1 MGCVWPPPPRALRT
15 LTTSTFKSEEEEE
28 KGSLPACPSWV
39 VSACLATYIGY
50 VPCVSIRPC
59 QRWYSHHHNTFL
71 TSFKYSESCVQNSK
85 KICCKLCGKYAANL
99 LPYRRWRVTSN
110 LAQGQAAAR
119 VPDKPRQAPM
129 YVANR
134 GRRGAPNVHL
144 QAGLLSNQ
152 VAKAEILPR
161 RRRADGNINDPLT
174 LTYPVVYPCL

>member
-1 MGCVWPPPPRALRT
+1 LLFNRPQGLDCTWPRFGSASQVCFENSPALRT

-85 KICCKLCGKYAANL
+85 KICCDLVWQVRGKHDHYLTFAS
-99 LPYRRWRVTSN
+99 LPALASCQQFGPRGSRREGT
-110 LAQGQAAAR
+110 LA
-119 VPDKPRQAPM
+119 KPRQAPM

-134 GRRGAPNVHL
+134 GRRGAFSSPERSPT
-144 QAGLLSNQ
+144 GRP
-152 VAKAEILPR
+152 VA
-161 RRRADGNINDPLT
+161 
-174 LTYPVVYPCL
+174 

>member
-1 MGCVWPPPPRALRT
+1 MLFNRPQGLDCTWPRFGSASQVCFENSPALRT

-59 QRWYSHHHNTFL
+59 QRWYSHHHNTLL

-85 KICCKLCGKYAANL
+85 KICCKLCGKYAVNL
-99 LPYRRWRVTSN
+99 LPYRRWRLICTSN
-110 LAQGQAAAR
+110 LAQGQVGAR
-119 VPDKPRQAPM
+119 VPDKPRQAP
-129 YVANR
+129 NR

-152 VAKAEILPR
+152 VARCPMGQAI
-161 RRRADGNINDPLT
+161 DQT
-174 LTYPVVYPCL
+174 V